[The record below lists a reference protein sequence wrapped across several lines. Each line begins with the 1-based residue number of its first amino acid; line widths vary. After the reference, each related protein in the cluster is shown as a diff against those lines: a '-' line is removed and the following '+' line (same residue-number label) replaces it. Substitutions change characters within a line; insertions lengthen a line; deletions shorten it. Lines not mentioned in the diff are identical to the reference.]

1 MGSARAVALFLAVV
15 VVSAW
20 GCGDKLTL
28 STPVVGPGGT
38 EPAPAGVGIG
48 VSAID
53 IGGRNVVATA
63 DVIGATAVQFEWYF
77 ERASLPEVVTTTNQ
91 ARYIYP
97 LPGFKDYMVRV
108 TLADGRRGIA
118 SGAVIVE

>member
-1 MGSARAVALFLAVV
+1 MGSSRAVALLLAVV
-15 VVSAW
+15 AVAAW
-20 GCGDKLTL
+20 SCGEKPTL
-28 STPVVGPGGT
+28 PTPIVGPGGT

-53 IGGRNVVATA
+53 LGGRNVLATA
-63 DVIGATAVQFEWYF
+63 DVSGAIAVQFEWYF
-77 ERASLPEVVTTTNQ
+77 ERASLPEVITSTNQ